1 MGLLE
6 EGHGTPSLQAAS
18 DHEEPLVPTPQA
30 QHQSPLT
37 PQAQHSPGP
46 LPRARQDTEVWPVGL
61 SSEPRR
67 GRLTAQPASSPPRSA
82 MSSASSEP
90 GDADA
95 ARRPPLG
102 LDAVIQRLEDT
113 VLSPTASRE
122 DRALTVRGEG
132 WRAPPTPVPARIRE
146 IVAGRLGEEPPQGV
160 REPPAASARV
170 QEESQLLQEELSRLE
185 GLLAQAGAERDE
197 LAGRYHA
204 VSERLQA
211 RLRTT
216 EARLR
221 RSELEHSVDL
231 EEALGRLE
239 AAEQRSTG
247 LSQVNALLR
256 EQLQHMKKANDTL
269 AEELARAT
277 GSVLHLR
284 GELGLREA
292 QRWTES
298 ETGRSRGGQPRDFFL
313 LWRQVAALR
322 AHLAELRSA
331 SERGLADLR
340 ADAARTAQHLH
351 TACLNLESNL
361 QLSAR
366 SAAGALEQRLR
377 GKVRE
382 MLQLQGRWAAEKV
395 ALQARLSEQTLLV
408 QKLTGRNPEKA
419 GAVRSPRMD
428 AQRPVRGA
436 GEWRLCGRGVCTHR
450 GACPGQESR
459 HKGGWLA
466 VDDLKDEAE
475 PLPCTLSITKACG
488 PPPVPGY
495 SGGWA
500 AARADLGSPEL
511 AQSSSTEQEGAE
523 GQLRGPPCTASPHR
537 ARPPAT
543 LDAVRAVDR
552 RRRQEQDLC
561 PQLESSRAEAA
572 GLREQL
578 ADRQQELRGTRRL
591 LQAQA
596 RECEDLLDELEA
608 QSREAQ
614 RCRAASQLLA
624 REKEALEVEV
634 QELRGKV
641 TCKKQALEEH
651 LAQSLQDREAQMDT
665 LQKALQEKG
674 ALSEERAQLLAE
686 REALERQSQ
695 LTAEEAADLRAER
708 DSLESSLVEARQL
721 AAQLQ
726 TQQEQLEGEAQSA
739 RLARQ
744 ALQVEMEQ
752 LRSSWEVEEMKLQ
765 WDVGR
770 LQQQVAQQ
778 EREAQLALENQA
790 LTHREDLARLQKEK
804 ETLSLS
810 LTEEKE
816 AAARQLEREK
826 ELVAKSAAKK
836 EALEEEIQS
845 LKRERDESLLHLE
858 CEMQQALTLKEAE
871 GSLLQEALST
881 ATRDLEQARQEA
893 HGRQER
899 AEATI
904 STLTA
909 ELKALQAQFED
920 AISTHQREAAA
931 MSQGL
936 RDMAAER
943 NLAER
948 EAERLRAQLDEAQAA
963 LAALHRGLQ
972 GSEESRAG
980 LHRAALE
987 ARRALGDEASE
998 KDVLRRSNA
1007 ELRAA
1012 VRRAERDKASF
1023 QRSKEE
1029 EEQKVLVLEEARAAA
1044 WREAGVLR
1052 ARVRTAEQAQG
1063 DAQRELQQLRRQ
1075 VKTLEAEG
1083 QRKSR
1088 EVDQLQAAQ
1097 QSRQEL
1103 RRRAAEAEAAREGAR
1118 EEVLRLQRKL
1128 AEAEAGGE
1136 ARETELEWR
1145 LQQVRVAEQTLRAEL
1160 REATGKLRQASGEAG
1175 GLRAR
1180 LDEACRQLRSL
1191 EQELARAE
1199 GARRDAEGQL
1209 GRLWTTIRR
1218 GLGLPGQSA
1227 SAPPERPG
1235 SPTKGWE
1242 SSSGGS
1248 EQQSA
1253 SPPAGS
1259 HSPLRWPS
1267 PAPGHHGPEV
1277 DVASV
1282 RDALRDLV
1290 QKLRDAQR
1298 ERDTWRFR
1306 VLGLSSRLREAESER
1321 TRAQSRVG
1329 RLQKALA
1336 EAERGGRLAE
1346 GEVGRARPEE
1356 ALQRPEAE
1364 HPASVRAAGQ
1374 EQPWLQEQQDKLH
1387 ALGDGERHRQGLA
1400 RRRRLLEGQVPGLE
1414 PRRAGSRVP
1423 RPPKASGQRYGAH
1436 VLTQV
1441 QTAEPEQL
1449 PELADQHQQELAAE
1463 TERPHKAPLQAPQA
1477 LKAQERTQQ
1486 QRAKVLE
1493 PQVAGLKE
1501 QLDREM
1507 QRQRHAHL
1515 GPAFR
1520 AKK

>member
-1 MGLLE
+1 
-6 EGHGTPSLQAAS
+6 
-18 DHEEPLVPTPQA
+18 
-30 QHQSPLT
+30 
-37 PQAQHSPGP
+37 
-46 LPRARQDTEVWPVGL
+46 
-61 SSEPRR
+61 
-67 GRLTAQPASSPPRSA
+67 
-82 MSSASSEP
+82 
-90 GDADA
+90 
-95 ARRPPLG
+95 
-102 LDAVIQRLEDT
+102 
-113 VLSPTASRE
+113 
-122 DRALTVRGEG
+122 
-132 WRAPPTPVPARIRE
+132 
-146 IVAGRLGEEPPQGV
+146 
-160 REPPAASARV
+160 
-170 QEESQLLQEELSRLE
+170 
-185 GLLAQAGAERDE
+185 AERDE

-298 ETGRSRGGQPRDFFL
+298 EVSLCSCRGRQLTRRSHGGQPRGFFL

-366 SAAGALEQRLR
+366 SAAGALEQRLQ
-377 GKVRE
+377 GKVCE

-408 QKLTGRNPEKA
+408 RKLTGGNPAKA
-419 GAVRSPRMD
+419 GAVPSPRMD
-428 AQRPVRGA
+428 AQRPVA
-436 GEWRLCGRGVCTHR
+436 W
-450 GACPGQESR
+450 
-459 HKGGWLA
+459 
-466 VDDLKDEAE
+466 
-475 PLPCTLSITKACG
+475 
-488 PPPVPGY
+488 
-495 SGGWA
+495 
-500 AARADLGSPEL
+500 ADLGSPEL

-537 ARPPAT
+537 ACPPAT

-552 RRRQEQDLC
+552 RRRQEQDLG

-596 RECEDLLDELEA
+596 RECEGLLDELEA

-614 RCRAASQLLA
+614 RCRAAGQLLA
-624 REKEALEVEV
+624 REKEALEVDV
-634 QELRGKV
+634 QELRGKADAWTVEKQRLEATNAELQRSIALQGRLEQLEDKVSGLKKELVLAREALDAARLQRDLLEGEKEAVRGALARAECSNADLELLVTRLKSEGVEQRDSLAKMAGLMEGLAQDKGDLNQQILQLEQERDQLREQQQALEQGQAGAREQLARAEQQLELARAERGGLEQRLEQLEGQVARLRHERAQLQEQVHQV

-708 DSLESSLVEARQL
+708 DSLESSLSEARQL

-752 LRSSWEVEEMKLQ
+752 LRSAWEVEEMKLQ

-816 AAARQLEREK
+816 AAARQLERDK
-826 ELVAKSAAKK
+826 ELVAKSTAKK
-836 EALEEEIQS
+836 EALEEEIRS

-871 GSLLQEALST
+871 GGLLQEALST

-904 STLTA
+904 SALTA

-948 EAERLRAQLDEAQAA
+948 E
-963 LAALHRGLQ
+963 
-972 GSEESRAG
+972 
-980 LHRAALE
+980 
-987 ARRALGDEASE
+987 
-998 KDVLRRSNA
+998 
-1007 ELRAA
+1007 
-1012 VRRAERDKASF
+1012 
-1023 QRSKEE
+1023 RSKDE

-1075 VKTLEAEG
+1075 VKTLEAES

-1103 RRRAAEAEAAREGAR
+1103 RRQAAEAEAAREGAR
-1118 EEVLRLQRKL
+1118 EE
-1128 AEAEAGGE
+1128 AEAGGE
-1136 ARETELEWR
+1136 ARETELERR

-1364 HPASVRAAGQ
+1364 RPASVRAAGQ
-1374 EQPWLQEQQDKLH
+1374 EQPWL
-1387 ALGDGERHRQGLA
+1387 
-1400 RRRRLLEGQVPGLE
+1400 
-1414 PRRAGSRVP
+1414 
-1423 RPPKASGQRYGAH
+1423 
-1436 VLTQV
+1436 
-1441 QTAEPEQL
+1441 
-1449 PELADQHQQELAAE
+1449 
-1463 TERPHKAPLQAPQA
+1463 
-1477 LKAQERTQQ
+1477 
-1486 QRAKVLE
+1486 
-1493 PQVAGLKE
+1493 QVAGLKE